1 MSATSVTEPT
11 DAPSVDAPSRFGAL
25 RHSQFRRFWLG
36 SIFAVGAFSLNM
48 LAQGILVFDLT
59 GSALDLGTL
68 GLATAVPTI
77 TVTLF
82 GGVLADRIDRRKLL
96 MGAQIVLAILL
107 ALLATL
113 VVTDVIQVWHVYVI
127 AFFSGLATGIDWP
140 TRNAMFPTLLEDR
153 SQMMSAVALSAI
165 LWQGS
170 RIIVPTTGGFIIAA
184 FGPSFTFF
192 IAAAAFL
199 VMFVT
204 LMTLKV
210 PATPKV
216 PGRNPLHEFIE
227 GVLYIGRTKLFAILI
242 PLTFSN
248 MLFGMMY
255 IQLMP
260 AYVDLFG
267 GSAREIGYVFTGVG
281 IGAVLG
287 TFVVGRYQQVAW
299 LGWMILTG
307 AFLSA
312 ALIFLFAISPYY
324 WVSVVLAGSVGFFNS
339 MYQISS
345 MTVLQLRVP
354 EGLRG
359 RVMGIFTITYSLIPL
374 GGFFGGVIA
383 DFSSVRVA
391 IATGGVILTGI
402 VILVAI
408 TQPQIRSLDGRVLEA
423 E

>member
-1 MSATSVTEPT
+1 LSATSVTEPT

>member
-36 SIFAVGAFSLNM
+36 SIFAVGAFNLNM

-68 GLATAVPTI
+68 GLATAVPSI

-170 RIIVPTTGGFIIAA
+170 RIIVPTTGGFIIAT

-192 IAAAAFL
+192 IAAAAFM

-216 PGRNPLHEFIE
+216 PGRNPLHEFVE

-260 AYVDLFG
+260 AYVDLFD

-287 TFVVGRYQQVAW
+287 TFIVGRYQQVAW

-312 ALIFLFAISPYY
+312 VLIFLFAISPYY
-324 WVSVVLAGSVGFFNS
+324 WVSVVLASSVGFFNS

-391 IATGGVILTGI
+391 IATGGVILTAI

>member
-1 MSATSVTEPT
+1 M
-11 DAPSVDAPSRFGAL
+11 DAPSRFGAL

-36 SIFAVGAFSLNM
+36 SIFAVGAFNLNM

>member
-1 MSATSVTEPT
+1 LSATSVTEPT

-36 SIFAVGAFSLNM
+36 SIFAVGAFNLNM

>member
-36 SIFAVGAFSLNM
+36 SIFAVGAFNLNM